1 MIKDHHINV
10 IRNGFQDIDRKLRF
24 FEELDD
30 FLDGSFTIS
39 SVARYLEGVLRQL
52 DVLRDYID
60 LRLEDAKG
68 DD

>member
-1 MIKDHHINV
+1 MIKDHHIN
-10 IRNGFQDIDRKLRF
+10 IINNSFQDIDRKLRF

-30 FLDGSFTIS
+30 SLDGSFTIS
-39 SVARYLEGVLRQL
+39 SVVRYLEGVRKQL
-52 DVLRDYID
+52 DVLRDYVD